1 MQAISSA
8 PRPISCVVIYSG
20 HTRNPLAGSYHE
32 NIVKQIA
39 MFTLLNEYRTVP
51 WKVISVTGEQLVE
64 ALKKEN
70 IEETLLVVPAG
81 QSSRLEKV
89 FSVADAAFIKSEFLE
104 KGGRGYF
111 TCGAAYWISSKRIY
125 KELCEENSEKRETMI
140 KTSSLPLF
148 EGIAEGPLCPYPG
161 HKYKVGFYSDAVK
174 VSHESEECTIFL
186 SGGGSFLP
194 EPTSNQKVRVLVR
207 YPHAELIRLGKK
219 AEECQ
224 KWENGAL
231 LASVGKGAV
240 LLAMF
245 HPYYGSQDI
254 DAEAYEKA
262 FPDCGTN
269 WREVQGKLSPLDQ
282 RMHFFMKYMLGP
294 LENREF

>member
-1 MQAISSA
+1 MHAISSA
-8 PRPISCVVIYSG
+8 PHPITCVVIYSG
-20 HTRNPLAGSYHE
+20 HKGNPLGGSYHE

-39 MFTLLNEYRTVP
+39 MFTLLNEYRIKP
-51 WKVISVTGEQLVE
+51 WKVVSVDGEQLVE
-64 ALKKEN
+64 EIKKEKT
-70 IEETLLVVPAG
+70 EETLLVIPAG

-89 FSVADAAFIKSEFLE
+89 FSIADAAFIKNEFFE

-125 KELCEENSEKRETMI
+125 KEVCEENSEKRETMV

-148 EGIAEGPLCPYPG
+148 EGTAEGPLCPFPG

-194 EPTSNQKVRVLVR
+194 EQKSDQKVRILVR
-207 YPHAELIRLGKK
+207 YTHAELFRLGKK
-219 AEECQ
+219 PEEFQ
-224 KWENGAL
+224 KWENGAVL
-231 LASVGKGAV
+231 VSVGKGAV

-269 WREVQGKLSPLDQ
+269 WREVQKKLSPLDQ
-282 RMHFFMKYMLGP
+282 RMHFFMTNMLRP